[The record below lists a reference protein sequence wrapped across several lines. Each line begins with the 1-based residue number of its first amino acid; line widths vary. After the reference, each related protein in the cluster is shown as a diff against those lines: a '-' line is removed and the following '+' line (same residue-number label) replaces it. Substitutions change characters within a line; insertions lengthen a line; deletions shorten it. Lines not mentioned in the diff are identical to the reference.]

1 MFGMDKNL
9 INMNT
14 SDKITRKML
23 SVIRENHDGGRTN
36 KLIKEDTTPTNT
48 TTNQKKSFPITKNTP
63 QFGDV
68 RETQE
73 QTIVKTIG
81 ERITF
86 EENALVYYPDDD
98 NMEMTGKINA
108 LNLVFQFRYNDSS
121 GDGCYI
127 WANALQLTD
136 VNNNTIGKI
145 RDAFEVWRKNLTE
158 DGDLIS
164 RLHKVASGE

>member
-1 MFGMDKNL
+1 M
-9 INMNT
+9 
-14 SDKITRKML
+14 
-23 SVIRENHDGGRTN
+23 
-36 KLIKEDTTPTNT
+36 
-48 TTNQKKSFPITKNTP
+48 
-63 QFGDV
+63 
-68 RETQE
+68 
-73 QTIVKTIG
+73 KTIG

-145 RDAFEVWRKNLTE
+145 RDAFEVWKKNLTE

-164 RLHKVASGE
+164 RLHKVVSDK